1 MEWGLEWIF
10 DFVEFSLIFYFVEFS
25 FQALP
30 IRLVGNRVIP
40 VYTARVVYNPNKLY
54 TINCL

>member
-40 VYTARVVYNPNKLY
+40 QIDRGCIQST
-54 TINCL
+54 